1 MLSDPIADMLTRVRN
16 ASLAAHERVKMPASK
31 VKVEIARVLHEEG
44 YIEGFGTSEDDPVR
58 RVLWMQLKR
67 PTKQGRALT
76 GLKRVSRPGLRVY
89 RGRQDIPR
97 VLGGLGTAIVSTPQG
112 IMSGRQARGLGI
124 GGEVL
129 AEIW

>member
-16 ASLAAHERVKMPASK
+16 ANLAGHERVEMPASK
-31 VKVEIARVLHEEG
+31 VKVEIARVLQEEG
-44 YIEGFGTSEDDPVR
+44 YIQSYGTSEDEAHR
-58 RVLWMQLKR
+58 RLWLDLKR
-67 PTKQGRALT
+67 ATKEGRALT

-89 RGRQDIPR
+89 RGRQEIPR

-112 IMSGRQARGLGI
+112 IMSGRQARRLGI